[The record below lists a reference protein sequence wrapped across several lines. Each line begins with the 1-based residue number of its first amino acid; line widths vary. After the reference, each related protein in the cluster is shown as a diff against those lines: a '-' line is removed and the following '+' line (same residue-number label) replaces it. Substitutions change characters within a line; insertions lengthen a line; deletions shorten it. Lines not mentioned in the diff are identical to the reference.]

1 MNIGQAARASGVS
14 AKMIRHY
21 ETIGLIPRAARS
33 LAGYRHYGE
42 ADVQRL
48 AFIRHAR
55 NVGFATGEI
64 RELLSLWQNRRRSA
78 RDVKRLAAGHLAEI
92 EARIAE
98 LRSISDTL
106 AHLLAHCHGDA
117 RPECPI
123 IDALQ
128 FGPDAPAH
136 RPRGKAPRR
145 PRRVPPPASRRPG
158 T

>member
-21 ETIGLIPRAARS
+21 EAIGIIPRAARS
-33 LAGYRHYGE
+33 LAGYRHYTE

-48 AFIRHAR
+48 VFVRHAR
-55 NVGFATGEI
+55 NVGFATEEI

-78 RDVKRLAAGHLAEI
+78 RDVKRIAAEHLAEI
-92 EARIAE
+92 ETRIAE
-98 LRSISDTL
+98 LQSISSTL

-136 RPRGKAPRR
+136 RPQGKTPPRR
-145 PRRVPPPASRRPG
+145 HRAPPRTVGLRK
-158 T
+158 